1 VSCLL
6 LLTGSLLVFSART
19 RSLVVFGIAMAASGS
34 YFNATARSF
43 VTALV
48 SPDDLGAVYTGIT
61 VATYAGM
68 LASGPLLA
76 QIFHWGMEVGGIW
89 TGLPFLV
96 ASGLF
101 LVCLFAVSVI
111 DL

>member
-1 VSCLL
+1 MI
-6 LLTGSLLVFSART
+6 FSAGSP
-19 RSLVVFGIAMAASGS
+19 SLVVFGIVMAASAS

-48 SPDDLGAVYTGIT
+48 SPDHLGAIYAGIT

-76 QIFHWGMEVGGIW
+76 QIFHWGMEAEGIW

-101 LVCLFAVSVI
+101 LICLFAISII